1 MKPTNRM
8 SPWQIILGAAVTAA
22 VMRIGIK
29 VAADRERHRPT
40 AMVDWPAAVQLAQ
53 RMLPAA
59 HQPNPH
65 NYQAL
70 ADVAGEDVAGLT
82 GLTIPAG
89 ALQVRVVDQ
98 QTWLQANIRSFARL
112 MAPLEPMWLAQHDQS
127 DWGMATRRVN
137 GRVAGIQSGAMLS
150 WMATRVLGQYDTALL
165 HDDDAPNE
173 LLLVEPNI
181 ARIASEQRVHVADLR
196 QWIVIHEVS
205 HVFQFEGIPWLRP
218 HLRVLMDRFMQT
230 LAAQLES
237 PHDGVLSMVRRVTAQ
252 SSTQSWIEWA
262 LDDQQREIFYE
273 MQVLM
278 SLIEGHSNY
287 VMNRIGA
294 QKIGT
299 FGQLHQRME
308 SRQHERPTLDS
319 LIMRVTGMQMKMAQY
334 RDGEAFVTALA
345 THGGDA
351 LVRYLWTTPRHIPTA
366 HELAH
371 PDEWIRRYAG
381 QRNAYDS

>member
-1 MKPTNRM
+1 MKPTNRI
-8 SPWQIILGAAVTAA
+8 SPWYLILGAVATAA

-29 VAADRERHRPT
+29 VAADRERHQPT
-40 AMVDWPAAVQLAQ
+40 SMVDWPAAVQLAQ
-53 RMLPAA
+53 RMLPEA

-70 ADVAGEDVAGLT
+70 ADAAGADVARLT
-82 GLTIPAG
+82 ELVVPAG
-89 ALQVRVVDQ
+89 ALRVRVVDQ
-98 QTWLQANIRSFARL
+98 QTWLTANIRSFARL
-112 MAPLEPMWLAQHDQS
+112 MAPLEPMWLAHHDQS
-127 DWGMATRRVN
+127 DWGLATRRMN

-181 ARIASEQRVHVADLR
+181 ARIAREQGVNVADLR

-230 LAAQLES
+230 LATQLEA
-237 PHDGVLSMVRRVTAQ
+237 PHGGVLSMVRRVTTQPAAQ
-252 SSTQSWIEWA
+252 SWVEWA
-262 LDDQQREIFYE
+262 LDDEQRVIFHE
-273 MQVLM
+273 MQVVM

-308 SRQHERPTLDS
+308 ARQHERPTLDS
-319 LIMRVTGMQMKMAQY
+319 LIMRVTGMQMKLAQY

-345 THGGDA
+345 TYGGDA
-351 LVRYLWTTPRHIPTA
+351 LVRYLWTTPAHIPTA

-371 PDEWIRRYAG
+371 PDEWIRRYVVG
-381 QRNAYDS
+381 

>member
-1 MKPTNRM
+1 MKPTRDI
-8 SPWQIILGAAVTAA
+8 SPWQIVLGVVATAA

-29 VAADRERHRPT
+29 VAADRERHQPT
-40 AMVDWPAAVQLAQ
+40 AMVDWPAAVQVAQ

-59 HQPNPH
+59 HQPHPQ

-70 ADVAGEDVAGLT
+70 ADVAGVDVARLT
-82 GLTIPAG
+82 QLTVPVG
-89 ALQVRVVDQ
+89 ALRVRVVDQ
-98 QTWLQANIRSFARL
+98 QTWLSANVRSFARL
-112 MAPLEPMWLAQHDQS
+112 MAPLEPLWLAQHDQS
-127 DWGMATRRVN
+127 DWGLASRRMN

-181 ARIASEQRVHVADLR
+181 ARIAREQGVNVADLR

-205 HVFQFEGIPWLRP
+205 HVFQFEGISWLRP

-230 LAAQLES
+230 LAAQLDA
-237 PHDGVLSMVRRVTAQ
+237 PHDGVMAMVRRVTSQPSAQ
-252 SSTQSWIEWA
+252 SWLEWA
-262 LDDQQREIFYE
+262 LNDQQRAIFYE

-287 VMNRIGA
+287 VMNQIGA
-294 QKIGT
+294 QQIGT

-308 SRQHERPTLDS
+308 ARQHERPTLDS

-345 THGGDA
+345 RHGGDA
-351 LVRYLWTTPRHIPTA
+351 LVRQLWATPAHIPTA
-366 HELAH
+366 AELAD
-371 PDEWIRRYAG
+371 PDAWIRRYAG
-381 QRNAYDS
+381 

>member
-1 MKPTNRM
+1 MKPANRI
-8 SPWQIILGAAVTAA
+8 SPWHVVLGVIATAA

-29 VAADRERHRPT
+29 VAADRERDHPT
-40 AMVDWPAAVQLAQ
+40 AMVDWPAAMQLAQ

-59 HQPNPH
+59 HQPHPY

-70 ADVAGEDVAGLT
+70 ADVAGEDVARLT
-82 GLTIPAG
+82 ALTVPAG
-89 ALQVRVVDQ
+89 ALRVRVVDQ
-98 QTWLQANIRSFARL
+98 QSWLNANIRSFARL

-127 DWGMATRRVN
+127 DWGLASRRMN
-137 GRVAGIQSGAMLS
+137 GRMAGIQSGAMLS

-181 ARIASEQRVHVADLR
+181 ARIANEQGVNVADLR

-205 HVFQFEGIPWLRP
+205 HVFQFEGIHWLRP
-218 HLRVLMDRFMQT
+218 QLRVLMDRFMQT
-230 LAAQLES
+230 LAAQLEA
-237 PHDGVLSMVRRVTAQ
+237 PHDGVLSMVRRVASQPAAQ
-252 SSTQSWIEWA
+252 SWVEWA
-262 LDDQQREIFYE
+262 LDDQQRAIFYE

-308 SRQHERPTLDS
+308 SRQHERPTLDT

-345 THGGDA
+345 NHGGDA
-351 LVRYLWTTPRHIPTA
+351 LVQHLWTTPAHIPTA

-371 PDEWIRRYAG
+371 PDTWIRRYAG
-381 QRNAYDS
+381 HAHAYDS

>member
-1 MKPTNRM
+1 M
-8 SPWQIILGAAVTAA
+8 SPWHIVIGAVVTAA
-22 VMRIGIK
+22 LMRIGIK

-40 AMVDWPAAVQLAQ
+40 SMVDWTAAVQLAQ
-53 RMLPAA
+53 RMLPEA
-59 HQPNPH
+59 HQPHPRD
-65 NYQAL
+65 YQAL
-70 ADVAGEDVAGLT
+70 ADAASEDVARLT
-82 GLTIPAG
+82 ELVVPAG
-89 ALQVRVVDQ
+89 ALRVRVVDQ
-98 QTWLQANIRSFARL
+98 QTWLTANIRSFARL
-112 MAPLEPMWLAQHDQS
+112 MAPLEPMWLAHHDQS
-127 DWGMATRRVN
+127 DWGLATRRVN

-181 ARIASEQRVHVADLR
+181 ARIASEQRVNVADLR

-205 HVFQFEGIPWLRP
+205 HVYQFEGIPWLRP
-218 HLRVLMDRFMQT
+218 HLRILMDRFMQT
-230 LAAQLES
+230 LAAQLEA
-237 PHDGVLSMVRRVTAQ
+237 PHGGVLSMVRRVTTQPAAQ
-252 SSTQSWIEWA
+252 SWVEWA
-262 LDDQQREIFYE
+262 LDDQQRDIFYE

-299 FGQLHQRME
+299 FGQLHQQME
-308 SRQHERPTLDS
+308 ARQHERPTLDS

-345 THGGDA
+345 QYGGDA
-351 LVRYLWTTPRHIPTA
+351 LVRYLWTTPTHIPTA
-366 HELAH
+366 HELAN
-371 PDEWIRRYAG
+371 PDAWIRRYAEH
-381 QRNAYDS
+381 RDAYDS

>member
-1 MKPTNRM
+1 MKPTNHM
-8 SPWQIILGAAVTAA
+8 SPWTVAVGVIATAA
-22 VMRIGIK
+22 LMRIGIK
-29 VAADRERHRPT
+29 VAADRERNRPT
-40 AMVDWPAAVQLAQ
+40 SMVDWPAAMQLAQ

-59 HQPNPH
+59 HQPHPH
-65 NYQAL
+65 NYQVL
-70 ADVAGEDVAGLT
+70 ADMAGDDVARLT
-82 GLTIPAG
+82 ELTVPEG
-89 ALQVRVVDQ
+89 ALRVRVVDQ
-98 QTWLQANIRSFARL
+98 QTWLKANIRSFARL

-127 DWGMATRRVN
+127 DWGLASRRMN
-137 GRVAGIQSGAMLS
+137 GRMAGIQSGAMLS

-181 ARIASEQRVHVADLR
+181 ARIASEQRVNVADLR

-205 HVFQFEGIPWLRP
+205 HVFQFEGIDWLRP

-230 LAAQLES
+230 LATQLES
-237 PHDGVLSMVRRVTAQ
+237 PHDGVLSMVRRVTTQPAAQ
-252 SSTQSWIEWA
+252 SWVEWA
-262 LDDQQREIFYE
+262 LDDQQRAIFFE

-287 VMNRIGA
+287 VMNRIGS
-294 QKIGT
+294 QKIST
-299 FGQLHQRME
+299 FSQLHQRME

-345 THGGDA
+345 HHGGDD
-351 LVRYLWTTPRHIPTA
+351 LVRHLWTTSAHVPTA

-371 PDEWIRRYAG
+371 PDVWIRRYA
-381 QRNAYDS
+381 R

>member
-1 MKPTNRM
+1 MKPTNGM
-8 SPWQIILGAAVTAA
+8 SPWQILLGVVATAA

-59 HQPNPH
+59 YTPPAY

-70 ADVAGEDVAGLT
+70 ADDAGVAVAQLT
-82 GLTIPAG
+82 GLTVPVD
-89 ALQVRVVDQ
+89 ALRVRVVDQ
-98 QTWLQANIRSFARL
+98 QTWLTANVRSFAHL
-112 MAPLEPMWLAQHDQS
+112 MAPLEPLWLAQHDQS
-127 DWGMATRRVN
+127 DWGLASRRVN
-137 GRVAGIQSGAMLS
+137 GRMAGLQSGAMLS

-165 HDDDAPNE
+165 HDDGAPNE

-181 ARIASEQRVHVADLR
+181 ARIAREQGLKVADLR

-205 HVFQFEGIPWLRP
+205 HVFQFEGIEWLRP
-218 HLRVLMDRFMQT
+218 HLRVLLERFMQT
-230 LAAQLES
+230 LATQLET
-237 PHDGVLSMVRRVTAQ
+237 PNDGVWSIMRRVASQPSAQ
-252 SSTQSWIEWA
+252 SWVDWA
-262 LDDQQREIFYE
+262 LDDAQRAIFYE

-287 VMNRIGA
+287 VMNTIGA
-294 QKIGT
+294 RHIDS

-308 SRQHERPTLDS
+308 ARQHERPTLDG

-345 THGGDA
+345 AQGGND
-351 LVRYLWTTPRHIPTA
+351 LVRRLWETPAHIPTA
-366 HELAH
+366 TELAH
-371 PDEWIRRYAG
+371 PDAWIRRYA
-381 QRNAYDS
+381 